1 MEAKTIQDV
10 DRALLDV
17 TWNENIMAAD
27 SNGNIGYWHPGL
39 HPLRPT
45 GFDDRLPYPGT
56 GEAEW
61 RGLLDRRQTPHV
73 INPKRGWLVNW
84 NNTPSTGW
92 IEGDQEARERLSGGW
107 HRVAWLQK
115 LVRRMAKAP
124 TFAAAQKVVEEEGSY
139 SQQRPIATARLRRA
153 RRGASGNAAA
163 VLDALLAWDG
173 SYHRT
178 DGNGTVDPGVGIWE
192 TFKDEAER
200 IALDRLGN
208 REAAKHLAGES
219 GSSHAFDITNGEAYA
234 LRTLGPRDWRT
245 AADATFAVL
254 EQKFKSRDVA
264 QWREPRK
271 MYDVTAQGA
280 GSAED
285 IPFFD
290 RGTWEQ
296 IVEVGA

>member
-1 MEAKTIQDV
+1 
-10 DRALLDV
+10 
-17 TWNENIMAAD
+17 
-27 SNGNIGYWHPGL
+27 
-39 HPLRPT
+39 
-45 GFDDRLPYPGT
+45 
-56 GEAEW
+56 
-61 RGLLDRRQTPHV
+61 
-73 INPKRGWLVNW
+73 
-84 NNTPSTGW
+84 
-92 IEGDQEARERLSGGW
+92 
-107 HRVAWLQK
+107 
-115 LVRRMAKAP
+115 
-124 TFAAAQKVVEEEGSY
+124 
-139 SQQRPIATARLRRA
+139 
-153 RRGASGNAAA
+153 
-163 VLDALLAWDG
+163 
-173 SYHRT
+173 
-178 DGNGTVDPGVGIWE
+178 VGIWE

-254 EQKFKSRDVA
+254 EQKFKSRDIA

-296 IVEVGA
+296 IVEVGP